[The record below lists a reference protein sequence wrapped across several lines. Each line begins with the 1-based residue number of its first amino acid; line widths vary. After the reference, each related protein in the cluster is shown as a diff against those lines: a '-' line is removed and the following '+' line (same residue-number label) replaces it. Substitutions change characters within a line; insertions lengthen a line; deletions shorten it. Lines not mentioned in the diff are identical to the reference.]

1 MSINVGV
8 RLTARFIA
16 LIAGALVLML
26 LAALFLLAIAMA
38 FAYPYFMA
46 GFN

>member
-1 MSINVGV
+1 MFLAGV
-8 RLTARFIA
+8 A
-16 LIAGALVLML
+16 LLALVG
-26 LAALFLLAIAMA
+26 ALFLLAIAMA